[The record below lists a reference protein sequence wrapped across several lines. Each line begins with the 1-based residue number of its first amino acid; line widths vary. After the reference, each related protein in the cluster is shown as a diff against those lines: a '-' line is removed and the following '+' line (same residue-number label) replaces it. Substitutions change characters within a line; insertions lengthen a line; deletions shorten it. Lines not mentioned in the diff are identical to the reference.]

1 MATTYV
7 VPNADLSLYD
17 LKRLYLYLTMMS
29 PSVRYH
35 PDKYC
40 FECELDVE
48 EFEKRMTGPD
58 TDIFIRG
65 YCSDPLNVILNGP
78 EEDMFTVE

>member
-7 VPNADLSLYD
+7 VPNTDLSLYD

-29 PSVRYH
+29 PSVTYH

-40 FECELDVE
+40 FECDLDAEDFGRRAEDNGVKM
-48 EFEKRMTGPD
+48 FVRGST
-58 TDIFIRG
+58 TDPI
-65 YCSDPLNVILNGP
+65 NVIVNGP
-78 EEDMFTVE
+78 EEDMFGDE

>member
-7 VPNADLSLYD
+7 IPNHDLSLYD

-40 FECELDVE
+40 FECDLDTEDFE
-48 EFEKRMTGPD
+48 ERMKDINVNMFVKGFT
-58 TDIFIRG
+58 TDPI
-65 YCSDPLNVILNGP
+65 DVIVNCP
-78 EEDMFTVE
+78 EGG